1 MRDSKPSTSST
12 SPNKRPAEC
21 DLSDQEPALKQATHH
36 QQEESQLHL
45 HPRGVHALQI
55 HHRGGRGELET
66 TPQNETSE
74 HLRKSPMLELILIEY
89 LCIFSSFQLVIMNVK
104 SLSSCLSR
112 SWENWSIA
120 KSLCLPPKEPKKR
133 LKTIQRFIFM
143 IVFRLGTAVHYDSK
157 IYLYDCV
164 QTWWTQEKQKHSD
177 RPAPGCCRILFTDEL
192 CQGQQHQALGQLY
205 SSEGA
210 PHWNYFY
217 TSWIYL
223 FSTNC
228 LMSRSSA
235 LSPARFLTFCALTT
249 LASSLSILSSSFSTG
264 VRICSR
270 HCPRCRQQHR
280 LCSARRVQHPQ
291 CRPVSDLGQ

>member
-1 MRDSKPSTSST
+1 MHLFFILARDNERQESLKLSVQELGKLIHRREPVPSSKGAKEMKIPG
-12 SPNKRPAEC
+12 
-21 DLSDQEPALKQATHH
+21 LFLK
-36 QQEESQLHL
+36 
-45 HPRGVHALQI
+45 
-55 HHRGGRGELET
+55 
-66 TPQNETSE
+66 N
-74 HLRKSPMLELILIEY
+74 
-89 LCIFSSFQLVIMNVK
+89 
-104 SLSSCLSR
+104 
-112 SWENWSIA
+112 
-120 KSLCLPPKEPKKR
+120 
-133 LKTIQRFIFM
+133 
-143 IVFRLGTAVHYDSK
+143 DSK

-164 QTWWTQEKQKHSD
+164 KTSTQEKQKHSD

-205 SSEGA
+205 SSGGT

-217 TSWIYL
+217 TLWIYL

-235 LSPARFLTFCALTT
+235 LSPARFLAFCALTT

-291 CRPVSDLGQ
+291 GLSTTLASNQSERNIQDQVDQDLYVREQIRQHQAGDPGE

>member
-1 MRDSKPSTSST
+1 
-12 SPNKRPAEC
+12 
-21 DLSDQEPALKQATHH
+21 
-36 QQEESQLHL
+36 
-45 HPRGVHALQI
+45 
-55 HHRGGRGELET
+55 
-66 TPQNETSE
+66 
-74 HLRKSPMLELILIEY
+74 
-89 LCIFSSFQLVIMNVK
+89 MNVK

-120 KSLCLPPKEPKKR
+120 ETLFLPPKEPKKR
-133 LKTIQRFIFM
+133 KSQVCFLKN
-143 IVFRLGTAVHYDSK
+143 DSK

-164 QTWWTQEKQKHSD
+164 QTWTQEKQKHSD
-177 RPAPGCCRILFTDEL
+177 RPAPGCCRILFIDEL

-205 SSEGA
+205 SSGGA

-235 LSPARFLTFCALTT
+235 LSPARFLAFCALTT

-291 CRPVSDLGQ
+291 CRPVYDPGQ

>member
-1 MRDSKPSTSST
+1 M
-12 SPNKRPAEC
+12 
-21 DLSDQEPALKQATHH
+21 
-36 QQEESQLHL
+36 
-45 HPRGVHALQI
+45 
-55 HHRGGRGELET
+55 
-66 TPQNETSE
+66 
-74 HLRKSPMLELILIEY
+74 IEY

-120 KSLCLPPKEPKKR
+120 ESLFLPPKEPKKR
-133 LKTIQRFIFM
+133 KSQVCFLKN
-143 IVFRLGTAVHYDSK
+143 DSK

-164 QTWWTQEKQKHSD
+164 QTW
-177 RPAPGCCRILFTDEL
+177 IDEL

-205 SSEGA
+205 SSGGA

-228 LMSRSSA
+228 LMSRSLA
-235 LSPARFLTFCALTT
+235 LSPARFLAFCALTT

-291 CRPVSDLGQ
+291 CRPVYDPGQ